1 MNAIQKHKRKKQVE
15 FIKDLL
21 GFLFMAFV
29 WMLLLICVN
38 L

>member
-1 MNAIQKHKRKKQVE
+1 MTAIQKHKRKKQVE

-21 GFLFMAFV
+21 GFAFITFV